1 MMRVFRYIIFRYII
15 GVLVLVGIA
24 ALTACEGKNEQS
36 QDDIPKK
43 TRTRGDSIALA
54 ARFTGD
60 FEHFLAVTDS
70 LANKGELSPI
80 RADGYRGVAYFQLG
94 QIDKCIECFRKVI
107 ANDPPAEDFWEY
119 IHAGTNLVIIL
130 NSQRDYDTAMRTALR
145 LIDMLKQVDSP
156 VRAGEMQTLYLCL
169 GDTQMMLERHE
180 EAKASYDEAYKW
192 VLQTPN
198 DSTCRPLAASFE
210 TLENIAVTHIN
221 HHLDEAGVW
230 VDRMDSLCVI
240 YEKQPKAIERE
251 KKAFQALVYLHRAQV
266 CQMRGQE
273 KDAARYYAE
282 YIKTDYG
289 QSLEG
294 RINGCDYLVEARRYN
309 EAADNYTQ
317 LDRFIKE
324 WGYDYDLE
332 TIGNN
337 LLPKLRSNYYADR
350 KDSALRV
357 ALQIA
362 EVYDSALIRQKRSE
376 SAELATIYDTQG
388 KERQIAEEHARNR
401 LFSAI
406 STSTGILALLIMVF
420 AIYMLRQWRFTKE
433 KNRILAQQITEAV
446 EYKKKY
452 RELKQSQA
460 QILPETED
468 VNQTEDGDK
477 TEGIT
482 TPLPSE
488 EAGGGSA
495 VIISDITDL
504 NDEQMFLCLRDI
516 IENEQLFLQSDFG
529 RQTLIDHTGLSKE
542 RIGAAFSQGGENIS
556 LPQYVRELRLDYAI
570 HLMNDQPELNIEMVS
585 QASGF
590 TSADTFTRNFRAKYG
605 MTPTAYKQTK
615 A

>member
-1 MMRVFRYIIFRYII
+1 MMRVFRYIL

-80 RADGYRGVAYFQLG
+80 RAGGYRGVAYFQLG

-282 YIKTDYG
+282 YMKTDYG

-460 QILPETED
+460 QILPETEED
-468 VNQTEDGDK
+468 NQTEDGDK